1 MKQIV
6 MKGIEKMG
14 KVYKTNIKTLKPKIP
29 ISKQGTMGYN
39 HRRNKPPGLPPR
51 LENERVWVYHIESRE
66 KDPPM
71 RQMTQIKGS
80 YSTKQVSALK
90 KQTGFE
96 LSFNWCSAL
105 FFLFMACCA
114 LYLPEIKGSEVAVQ
128 ASLILLFV
136 SGFFLCLN
144 FQKGIFIND

>member
-1 MKQIV
+1 
-6 MKGIEKMG
+6 
-14 KVYKTNIKTLKPKIP
+14 
-29 ISKQGTMGYN
+29 MGYN
-39 HRRNKPPGLPPR
+39 HKRNKPPGLPPR
-51 LENERVWVYHIESRE
+51 LGRDQVWFYYVESRE
-66 KDPPM
+66 KDLPL
-71 RQMTQIKGS
+71 RQMAQIKGS
-80 YSTKQVSALK
+80 YSTKQVSARV
-90 KQTGFE
+90 KQNGFE